1 MDLNLFYPLVM
12 LLEVKSTG
20 QLKRKNLIH
29 GSLTHSTTT
38 KHLLILGTMHF
49 PYDIL
54 FNPNGKY
61 FEGRVL

>member
-12 LLEVKSTG
+12 LLEVKSTE

-29 GSLTHSTTT
+29 GSLTHSTAT
-38 KHLLILGTMHF
+38 KHLPILRTMHF

-54 FNPNGKY
+54 FNPNGK
-61 FEGRVL
+61 